1 MGSED
6 ITFCA
11 NFNCSDTSCYRNE
24 KNIKMPIQHN
34 FGLFPNCQKWRYS
47 GANWLTNQIK
57 K

>member
-24 KNIKMPIQHN
+24 KNIKMPIPHS
-34 FGLFPNCQKWRYS
+34 FGLFPDCPKWQYS